1 MSDDPKTVAD
11 FVEDTPEMEK
21 LEHAMA
27 TTLSEHMEL
36 GPLVQLAMLGRMI
49 GVVIASSTLELTDG
63 MMTAIANILHG
74 YNLKMTED
82 KPLDKKDLN

>member
-11 FVEDTPEMEK
+11 FVEDTPEMEE
-21 LEHAMA
+21 LEHKLA
-27 TTLSEHMEL
+27 TALSEHMEL

-63 MMTAIANILHG
+63 LMTASANILHG
-74 YNLKMTED
+74 YNLKMTEEM
-82 KPLDKKDLN
+82 PTNPKDLN

>member
-1 MSDDPKTVAD
+1 MSNDPQIMAA
-11 FVEDTPEMEK
+11 FVEASPEMEK

-36 GPLVQLAMLGRMI
+36 GPLVHLAMLGRMI

-63 MMTAIANILHG
+63 MMTASANILHG
-74 YNLKMTED
+74 YSLKMTED
-82 KPLDKKDLN
+82 KSLDKKDLN